1 MLGELGTPDKLTL
14 RVARIKT
21 CFIAVVT
28 ANNPA
33 GIMGHKIFSTA
44 LRLDPLQ
51 GGILRAT

>member
-1 MLGELGTPDKLTL
+1 VLGEVGTPDKLIP

-21 CFIAVVT
+21 CFTAVVT

-33 GIMGHKIFSTA
+33 GIMGHKIFSTP

-51 GGILRAT
+51 GGILRAV